1 MLFRPESKLP
11 IFPGISPVHC
21 KADMF
26 MFLFVFVSR
35 SMLYF
40 GGGGGWG
47 ELSAMGLTSRG
58 KFIFLPYSMRTRD
71 RVGLALRFGTS
82 PWGHSPS

>member
-1 MLFRPESKLP
+1 M
-11 IFPGISPVHC
+11 HC

-26 MFLFVFVSR
+26 IFLFVFVSR

-40 GGGGGWG
+40 GGGGGG
-47 ELSAMGLTSRG
+47 GRSAMDSTSRG
-58 KFIFLPYSMRTRD
+58 KFIFLPYSMHTRD

-82 PWGHSPS
+82 PWDHSPSWGGCIASHLLPDP